1 MIYNVQSMLMSF
13 KIQESICESYVIDI
27 TLILPSNRIYS
38 LYLTSFKFQEGASC
52 VGVILTVIHIL

>member
-1 MIYNVQSMLMSF
+1 MLMSF